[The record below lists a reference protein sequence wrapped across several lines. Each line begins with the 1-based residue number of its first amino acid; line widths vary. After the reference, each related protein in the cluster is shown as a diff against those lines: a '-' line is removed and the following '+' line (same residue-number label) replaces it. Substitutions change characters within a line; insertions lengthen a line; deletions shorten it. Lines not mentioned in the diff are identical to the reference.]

1 MQPDFSS
8 FDLSAKLF
16 AMSHP
21 TTTASLSQLSGDV
34 RDALTDWLAEC
45 DLHWQLGQIESR
57 LNVLPTDLQPFR
69 SVALAELVKI
79 DIVQMWKRKQKTLL
93 ETYLEEFPELGTVE
107 TAAADLIVAE
117 LEARK
122 LVGPRLTDAE
132 LEARFPRQAD
142 AVRSLVTG
150 QSLLADGGSLPS
162 VRKLTLADTEL
173 TQAED
178 TNTSGRTAQTIPETF
193 QAGDRIGENGRFHI
207 LKELGH
213 GGMGAVFLAT
223 DSKLGRDVAIKV
235 PQRAALDSPDLLD
248 RFRSEAECL
257 AMVSHANLP
266 VVHDVSEFG
275 GVPFVVMDYIDGIS
289 LGDFLQTNTLTPQRA
304 VEIVRDV
311 ADALSAA
318 HAKGIVHRDM
328 KPDNIMLTQQQQP
341 KVIDFG
347 LALNVARTGPR
358 KTQVGTL
365 LGTPHYMPME
375 QMKGDVAA
383 IGPRSDVYSLGVV
396 LYKLLTGTVPFP
408 GHQFHEVLTRMTTE
422 ETPSPLQY
430 RFELDLRLTALVLK
444 AIEKKPEDRYQS
456 MPEFAQALQDYLTPS
471 TAVRATPPRRTAR
484 VAMAAMSFLV
494 LLGVILYFQNGNV
507 TIKVEVLADDV
518 EVTFQKDS
526 LTIADGEH
534 KYQVK
539 PGEHRLH
546 IKIGNAEFDT
556 DNFKLTRGDDVKATI
571 ELVDS
576 KVITKLG
583 DATIGAF
590 PAATSKNSN
599 LIGERGGVS
608 PPVSLTKTR
617 DGSTKNRGADTA
629 PLANRAKGNSDH
641 DAKLAVPPPVGELKP
656 GEWHDL
662 LAMVK
667 LPDHVVFGSWQRN
680 ENGSIGCD
688 HSDIPALMVPVVI
701 DGGYELSGEFVR
713 LNGPDMASCAFP
725 VGAGDVSVLMGGWR
739 GGYHGLSGINGHV
752 TNEEK
757 ATWGAVV
764 PPGRIETGKLNQWHV
779 DVARSGDDAQIVAT
793 LNGTE
798 IASWK
803 GDTHALTRHSEQPLA
818 YSRFVSLH
826 AYQSA
831 VEFRSLKLRL
841 KPQARAMRVGD
852 DWANPL
858 NPVAAEPPADIA
870 DQCVRWKDRAYYF
883 SDKPLTLVAA
893 QYLAHQ
899 LKGRLLTVSSQA
911 EENFLAANDGGR
923 SVWMSGWKRH
933 DLNQWRDERNRPLR
947 FIGRWSKN
955 EPQDDINQSR
965 LSLWPTGLGW
975 SNQRRQESF
984 HACIEWGEEYA
995 PGSTD
1000 ALVIVPPKVAKAE
1013 SPRPKDEP
1021 WVDPNLSRKPNV
1033 IHGKWW
1039 FEGDELVT
1047 ESVAPRNLITFG
1059 DVDWTDYDLKVEASC
1074 DAIGVS
1080 YNLFLRWF
1088 KDDYFWLLQFG
1099 NYGAKNMDLVAYVP
1113 GEFGWRMP
1121 TRRYMPNSLHG
1132 EAKVWHNIE
1141 VKVRGDNIIVIVD
1154 GIVMTTSSH
1163 PKLSHGCV
1171 GMHTFSPG
1179 NARWRN
1185 LEVRTPDGKLMW
1197 KGFPDLSDNAA
1208 K

>member
-1 MQPDFSS
+1 MS
-8 FDLSAKLF
+8 DLAATS
-16 AMSHP
+16 
-21 TTTASLSQLSGDV
+21 SLSQLSGDV

-45 DLHWQLGQIESR
+45 DLHWQFGQIETR
-57 LNVLPTDLQPFR
+57 LNELPTDLQTFR

-79 DIVQMWKRKQKTLL
+79 DIVQMSKRRIETPL
-93 ETYLEEFPELGTVE
+93 EEYLEQFPEIGMVE
-107 TAAADLIVAE
+107 TVATDLIVAE

-122 LVGPRLTDAE
+122 VVGRRLADAE
-132 LEARFPRQAD
+132 LAARFPRQAD
-142 AVRSLVTG
+142 AVRNLVAG
-150 QSLLADGGSLPS
+150 QSLLADAGSLPR
-162 VRKLTLADTEL
+162 VRQLALTETEL

-178 TNTSGRTAQTIPETF
+178 TNTSDRTAEAIPMTF
-193 QAGDRIGENGRFHI
+193 QVGDRIGENGRFHI
-207 LKELGH
+207 LRELGH

-235 PQRAALDSPDLLD
+235 PQRTALDSPDLLD

-266 VVHDVSEFG
+266 VVHDVSEFA

-289 LGDFLQTNTLTPQRA
+289 LGDFLQKNTLTPQRA

-311 ADALSAA
+311 AEALSAA

-365 LGTPHYMPME
+365 LGTPHYMPIE

-408 GHQFHEVLTRMTTE
+408 GQQFHEVLTRMTTE
-422 ETPSPLQY
+422 ETPSPLQH
-430 RFELDLRLTALVLK
+430 RIELDRRLTAIVLK
-444 AIEKKPEDRYQS
+444 AIERKPEDRYES
-456 MPEFAQALQDYLTPS
+456 MPEFSQALQDYLTPS
-471 TAVRATPPRRTAR
+471 TAVRATPPRQTAR
-484 VAMAAMSFLV
+484 VAMAAMSYLV
-494 LLGVILYFQNGNV
+494 LLGVILYFQNGNA

-526 LTIADGEH
+526 LTVADGEH

-539 PGEHRLH
+539 PGLHRLH
-546 IKIGNAEFDT
+546 IKIGHAEFDT

-590 PAATSKNSN
+590 PAATSNNFN
-599 LIGERGGVS
+599 LIGEQGGVS
-608 PPVSLTKTR
+608 PPVSLTNTR
-617 DGSTKNRGADTA
+617 DGSTKNRGADA
-629 PLANRAKGNSDH
+629 ALLANRAKGDSDH
-641 DAKLAVPPPVGELKP
+641 DSKPAVPPTVGELKP

-667 LPDHVVFGSWQRN
+667 LPDHMVTGNWKQSPK
-680 ENGSIGCD
+680 GKLS
-688 HSDIPALMVPVVI
+688 SDPYISPAAMIPVVI
-701 DGGYELSGEFVR
+701 DGSYELDLEFARMGGSESV
-713 LNGPDMASCAFP
+713 SITIP
-725 VGAGDVSVLMGGWR
+725 VGAGRTSVVTSGWA
-739 GGYHGLSGINGHV
+739 GKFHGLACVDGVQLPQLDPDS
-752 TNEEK
+752 
-757 ATWGAVV
+757 GAVTA
-764 PPGRIETGKLNQWHV
+764 PGPLETLRRNRLHIEV
-779 DVARSGDDAQIVAT
+779 DVKNNEGHLQAVLNDQRIVDWTGDVHRLHPLTDA
-793 LNGTE
+793 GMPCE
-798 IASWK
+798 R
-803 GDTHALTRHSEQPLA
+803 ALA
-818 YSRFVSLH
+818 LH
-826 AYQSA
+826 TWLSPTD
-831 VEFRSLKLRL
+831 FRSLRLRL
-841 KPQARAMRVGD
+841 KSGARAVWLGD
-852 DWANPL
+852 DWSSPL
-858 NPVAAEPPADIA
+858 QVVKDAPPAEVA
-870 DQCVRWKDRAYYF
+870 DKCVKWKDRSYYF
-883 SDKPLTLVAA
+883 SEAPMHLTEA
-893 QYLAHQ
+893 QDLAFRWS
-899 LKGRLLTVSSQA
+899 GRLLMVSSEA
-911 EENFLAANDGGR
+911 EEDFLAAHDGGR
-923 SVWMSGWKRH
+923 TFWTSGWRRW
-933 DLNQWRDERNRPLR
+933 DETQWRDERNRPLR
-947 FIGRWSKN
+947 FLGSWSKSR
-955 EPQDDINQSR
+955 PIDDRAFSR
-965 LSLWPTGLGW
+965 LILWPCGLGW
-975 SNQRRQESF
+975 SNEQRQSQAF
-984 HACIEWGEEYA
+984 ACIEWGEEYA
-995 PGSTD
+995 PGSSD
-1000 ALVIVPPKVAKAE
+1000 ALVIAPPKVAKAE
-1013 SPRPKDEP
+1013 PPRPKDEP
-1021 WVDPNLSRKPNV
+1021 WVDPSLSRKPNV

-1059 DVDWTDYDLKVEASC
+1059 DVNWKDYDLKVEASC
-1074 DAIGVS
+1074 GAIGVS

-1088 KDDYFWLLQFG
+1088 ENDYFWLLQFG

-1121 TRRYMPNSLHG
+1121 SRRYMPGALHG

-1154 GIVMTTSSH
+1154 GLVMTTSSH

-1179 NARWRN
+1179 NASWRN